1 MSSDLFLSY
10 FIQRSS
16 VTLQT
21 FKISEF
27 LLYEQMSQILLNLNK
42 ETLSERTKPI
52 KNVVNYEKVK
62 KGRVS

>member
-1 MSSDLFLSY
+1 
-10 FIQRSS
+10 
-16 VTLQT
+16 
-21 FKISEF
+21 
-27 LLYEQMSQILLNLNK
+27 MSQILLNLNK